1 MFTLLLNVNVI
12 CNCSIMYLMII
23 SIILSS
29 FISFI
34 SCTSVPSLGHFKPSE
49 SLNVGHKF
57 KLFCYPLA
65 GVPQFQFEWFK
76 NGHPLSSS
84 PSNNHYI
91 IEEIN
96 DASVFTIE
104 TLQQN
109 DSGNYSCRVRNRFG
123 HDIQSTRLEIKGL
136 TTFFCL
142 LYFHFLFEI
151 FVNIFIILLRK
162 ISIFKSRPTSMC
174 IHVIR

>member
-1 MFTLLLNVNVI
+1 MFILLLNVNVI

-162 ISIFKSRPTSMC
+162 ILIFKSRSTSTC
-174 IHVIR
+174 YSLIE

>member
-1 MFTLLLNVNVI
+1 MFILLLNVNVI

-136 TTFFCL
+136 ATFFCL
-142 LYFHFLFEI
+142 LYFYFLFEI

-162 ISIFKSRPTSMC
+162 ILIFKSRSTSTC
-174 IHVIR
+174 YSLIE

>member
-1 MFTLLLNVNVI
+1 MFILLLNVNVI

-96 DASVFTIE
+96 DASLFTIE

-151 FVNIFIILLRK
+151 FLNIFIILLRK
-162 ISIFKSRPTSMC
+162 ITIFKSRPTSTC
-174 IHVIR
+174 YSLIE